1 MIGERA
7 DRRFPIMTQ
16 EIARYRKNLRI
27 GERVRAEFRKTDP
40 ELRVKKVEADCTIVK
55 KYPHVCIVKDRHGRQ
70 ECVQYVE
77 LFITERNRDLHE
89 NGGGHTDA
97 EEEKVKGGKA
107 RE

>member
-16 EIARYRKNLRI
+16 EIARYRKSLRI

-40 ELRVKKVEADCTIVK
+40 E

-70 ECVQYVE
+70 ECVRYVE
-77 LFITERNRDLHE
+77 LFITERNRELY
-89 NGGGHTDA
+89 
-97 EEEKVKGGKA
+97 EKNK
-107 RE
+107 